1 MRYHFGVEIFLSWS
15 GGRSKAVAEALR
27 IWLPKVNPAFKPWL
41 STADIDKG
49 ARWAS
54 DVAERLETARA
65 GIICLTPSNLHADWL
80 LWEAGALSKTI
91 KNTHVCTLLIGLE
104 PSDVKPPLSQFQ
116 ATRTTKDDMLALLST
131 LNSKLEDRAIPA
143 VNLPETFSLWWPRL
157 EAVFSKLPQ
166 DEDAAPTKR
175 PERELIEEIL
185 ALVRSQN
192 RSAPV
197 VLQAQPISAASESIG
212 KRISKTLLSTYGVT
226 SRVQITDRDLETWK
240 ARVITDRGTFV
251 FTLKK
256 SLTLGE
262 MVELIFSTYEHH
274 DEFPTVQTSASDAVK
289 ESVAPTADG
298 ASASEFN
305 VVQHEKAHKLGST
318 E

>member
-1 MRYHFGVEIFLSWS
+1 MEIFLSWS
-15 GGRSKAVAEALR
+15 GPKSKAVAEALR
-27 IWLPKVNPAFKPWL
+27 TWLPKVNPAFKPWL

-116 ATRTTKDDMLALLST
+116 ATRMTQDDMLALLST

-143 VNLPETFSLWWPRL
+143 ANLPETFSLWWPSL
-157 EAVFSKLPQ
+157 EAVFSKLPL
-166 DEDAAPTKR
+166 DEDAPPTKR
-175 PERELIEEIL
+175 SERELIEEIL

-197 VLQAQPISAASESIG
+197 VLQAQAVSESFG
-212 KRISKTLLSTYGVT
+212 KRISETLYSAYGVT
-226 SRVQITDRDLETWK
+226 SVVKMSDNDLETWK
-240 ARVITDRGTFV
+240 ARAITDRGTFV
-251 FTLKK
+251 FTLPK
-256 SLTLGE
+256 SLTIGE
-262 MVELIFSTYEHH
+262 MVNVIFSTYQRH
-274 DEFPTVQTSASDAVK
+274 DEFPSVQTVTSDAVK
-289 ESVAPTADG
+289 ESVARTPDDTL
-298 ASASEFN
+298 ASEFN
-305 VVQHEKAHKLGST
+305 AVKHEAHELGST

>member
-1 MRYHFGVEIFLSWS
+1 VEIFLSWS
-15 GGRSKAVAEALR
+15 GRKSKAVAEALR
-27 IWLPKVNPAFKPWL
+27 TWLPKVNPAFKPWL

-116 ATRTTKDDMLALLST
+116 ATRMTKDDLLALLST
-131 LNSKLEDRAIPA
+131 LNSKLEDRAIPV

-157 EAVFSKLPQ
+157 EAEFSKLPE

-197 VLQAQPISAASESIG
+197 VLQAQEVSVSRQTLG
-212 KRISKTLLSTYGVT
+212 KRISNILLTTYGVT
-226 SRVQITDRDLETWK
+226 SRVQVVDDHDLENWK

-274 DEFPTVQTSASDAVK
+274 DEFPTVQTLASNAAK
-289 ESVAPTADG
+289 EVVAPTPDDT
-298 ASASEFN
+298 SPSEFN
-305 VVQHEKAHKLGST
+305 AVKREKAHKLDST